1 MENKKKRIYSYLIKK
16 KIFSFSLFF
25 SMAIIIYFLSLFYK
39 NIPILVSFIMI
50 CILYAIRNY
59 SNFIYLA
66 YLYKIS
72 SLPEKDLE
80 EESKGASFLVLLSF
94 PIIFIT
100 GMLMSLLL
108 SSPNSEAGFVQIFL
122 LFSFFIILDEFFIDY
137 KIGKFQK
144 NALNKNYSKIKG
156 QTHLNFI
163 VLLIMENIGA
173 IFTLVDIALRL
184 KFPINILS
192 LFSLLIIIGIMT
204 NLFFKIIKKSE
215 HID

>member
-1 MENKKKRIYSYLIKK
+1 M
-16 KIFSFSLFF
+16 
-25 SMAIIIYFLSLFYK
+25 
-39 NIPILVSFIMI
+39 
-50 CILYAIRNY
+50 
-59 SNFIYLA
+59 
-66 YLYKIS
+66 
-72 SLPEKDLE
+72 
-80 EESKGASFLVLLSF
+80 
-94 PIIFIT
+94 
-100 GMLMSLLL
+100 
-108 SSPNSEAGFVQIFL
+108 

>member
-108 SSPNSEAGFVQIFL
+108 SSPNL
-122 LFSFFIILDEFFIDY
+122 
-137 KIGKFQK
+137 
-144 NALNKNYSKIKG
+144 
-156 QTHLNFI
+156 
-163 VLLIMENIGA
+163 
-173 IFTLVDIALRL
+173 
-184 KFPINILS
+184 
-192 LFSLLIIIGIMT
+192 
-204 NLFFKIIKKSE
+204 
-215 HID
+215 

>member
-1 MENKKKRIYSYLIKK
+1 M
-16 KIFSFSLFF
+16 
-25 SMAIIIYFLSLFYK
+25 
-39 NIPILVSFIMI
+39 
-50 CILYAIRNY
+50 
-59 SNFIYLA
+59 
-66 YLYKIS
+66 
-72 SLPEKDLE
+72 
-80 EESKGASFLVLLSF
+80 
-94 PIIFIT
+94 
-100 GMLMSLLL
+100 
-108 SSPNSEAGFVQIFL
+108 
-122 LFSFFIILDEFFIDY
+122 
-137 KIGKFQK
+137 
-144 NALNKNYSKIKG
+144 NKNYSKIKG